1 MREIVPRRM
10 IPEYSSTLELGRTIF
25 EPGIILALFVPTAGS
40 SGWSVSTVEAEFCW
54 STGGDLWA
62 THINICK
69 LMGIT
74 YIVYCSGHF
83 SRKAVSIF
91 LLSSAFISVK
101 EKCTWGSSIDPI
113 YPGSL
118 FLISIKH
125 LYSLVKQCCLNTSY
139 KYSIYWMLCILSA
152 LMNGTSVGHQ
162 LGQLALEYVNF
173 FPAKYIHVSRYR
185 TTQTT
190 YVGDLKSFEL
200 AKWEQ
205 VDNSHLHTSW
215 VG

>member
-25 EPGIILALFVPTAGS
+25 ELRTILAFDLAFDLGIILT
-40 SGWSVSTVEAEFCW
+40 SGD
-54 STGGDLWA
+54 DLWA